1 MVFFARK
8 ARKEKKSTQAPLT
21 STKGEKTLLAS
32 SLLRIPPRVHVL
44 AMPQFFPP
52 LPFAPGLHLSQSK
65 LLVLPFFFFFL
76 EKEVEE
82 G

>member
-44 AMPQFFPP
+44 AMPQPVVVHEGGVR
-52 LPFAPGLHLSQSK
+52 AA
-65 LLVLPFFFFFL
+65 VLPAAAVRAWL
-76 EKEVEE
+76 ALVPV
-82 G
+82 